1 VLWKANPWVAT
12 LLLSVEE
19 ALKKR
24 KSALFQLFSE
34 RRATMKYTKFAI
46 LFALFV
52 AQGCSNENPVSEQ
65 DATMLP
71 FTGNYSGSS
80 VVAPSD
86 QLDGFQGCSAALG
99 QLYLEG
105 SGQFTQLGGATVVHA
120 HCTHPEP
127 LSSDPLT
134 LEVLYGK
141 MAVIGAKGDE
151 VYMDY
156 TGTITY
162 SDKAVFSGEFFIT
175 GGAGK
180 YTNAHGSGT
189 MTFDLQESAN
199 EFAAKLKGEISG
211 PGASGK

>member
-1 VLWKANPWVAT
+1 MEYCK
-12 LLLSVEE
+12 LS
-19 ALKKR
+19 
-24 KSALFQLFSE
+24 
-34 RRATMKYTKFAI
+34 I
-46 LFALFV
+46 LFALFI
-52 AQGCSNENPVSEQ
+52 ATGCSNENPVSEQ

-80 VVAPSD
+80 VVAPSA

-99 QLYLEG
+99 RLCLEG

-141 MAVIGAKGDE
+141 MAVIGANGDK
-151 VYMDY
+151 VYIDY
-156 TGTITY
+156 QGTIIY
-162 SDKAVFSGEFFIT
+162 SDKVVFSGEFFIT

-180 YTNAHGSGT
+180 YKNAYGSGT
-189 MTFDLQESAN
+189 LTFDLQESAKAFTA
-199 EFAAKLKGEISG
+199 ELKGEISR
-211 PGASGK
+211 PGAQ